1 MFSLT
6 MNLGNTHIGTELP
19 LINQRMYCDAIA
31 KLGVKPNID
40 LLASRLNY
48 KLKPFEENQP
58 DPEAFAIDA
67 FTLSWESYLFYAF
80 PPFSLVALVIISHS
94 EHSGGGGHRTYSST
108 HVANSTMMADT
119 NENSNSKSAGPASEK
134 RASISAK
141 PTRLSSSTTP
151 KASTAAMSC
160 IQEQLEI
167 QGLS

>member
-19 LINQRMYCDAIA
+19 LNQRMYCDAIA

-48 KLKPFEENQP
+48 KLKPFEANQP

-94 EHSGGGGHRTYSST
+94 EHSGGGGHRTYC
-108 HVANSTMMADT
+108 
-119 NENSNSKSAGPASEK
+119 G
-134 RASISAK
+134 
-141 PTRLSSSTTP
+141 
-151 KASTAAMSC
+151 
-160 IQEQLEI
+160 QLNND
-167 QGLS
+167 GRH